1 MKVQLNIPMDASA
14 RMAAHALEGLARA
27 ATEEIAGGGVPVLY
41 RAGVRYQRE
50 LPGHEE
56 WLLPSQVIAG
66 GVGDCEDLA
75 AYRVGELRASG
86 ADEGASI
93 VLVSTGPRTL
103 HAVVRRSD
111 GQIEDPSRVLGM
123 RGGSSSLVP
132 RLVAGVERGHSWME
146 GAWRTPA
153 GVLVTGPTLADAVA
167 QRVAGYEVG
176 FVDTLLRAAGGAVNA
191 IVPGLLNQGGPQAQ
205 AAQATRM
212 AAQQPAQLMRQQ
224 PAMAR
229 AASAVSADVPG
240 STPEDIL
247 RIAASMARIVALE
260 GKRVARQQA
269 AAKGA
274 RR

>member
-167 QRVAGYEVG
+167 HRVAGYEVG

-191 IVPGLLNQGGPQAQ
+191 IVPGLLNQGAPAQ
-205 AAQATRM
+205 QAQATRM

-247 RIAASMARIVALE
+247 RIAASMARIVNLE
-260 GKRVARQQA
+260 GKRVARQQQ